1 MFNFKEDPVICSEA
15 VTKYFPRD
23 FLEKTRYIIEKTD
36 KDIISNYAN
45 CNIKCISATKF
56 RDIGCKTH
64 QICFVINNYDINK
77 AVKLYFYYGDDYTVK
92 IKLEESEF
100 NIMKMT
106 FVQLEEAT
114 NIFIS
119 ILNMLLFNS

>member
-119 ILNMLLFNS
+119 ILNVLLFNS

>member
-36 KDIISNYAN
+36 KDIISKYAN

-64 QICFVINNYDINK
+64 QIYFVINNYDINK
-77 AVKLYFYYGDDYTVK
+77 AIRLSFYYGDDYTVK

-119 ILNMLLFNS
+119 ILNVLLFNS

>member
-1 MFNFKEDPVICSEA
+1 MFNFKEDPIICSEA

-119 ILNMLLFNS
+119 ILNVLLFNS

>member
-23 FLEKTRYIIEKTD
+23 FLEKTRYIIEKID

-119 ILNMLLFNS
+119 ILNVLLFNS